1 MSDADLD
8 KIARRIQS
16 RHHTTMMGEPV
27 HDEDRMLAEIR
38 RLRAALT
45 PPPPRT
51 KKGPPQGPL
60 GCRWVTIIDLPSG
73 EHLAC
78 VSIDGAQRYV
88 DGQWR
93 VETDPVVAVLIYDA
107 AVQDLLADAK
117 RTAEQMRERAA
128 KVADDHA
135 DMLGVN
141 LGAAIRALPT
151 EPST

>member
-93 VETDPVVAVLIYDA
+93 VETDPVVAVPPRRCA
-107 AVQDLLADAK
+107 SGRRK
-117 RTAEQMRERAA
+117 RRWRGRWQPPPSAPCPRSRSDERAP
-128 KVADDHA
+128 
-135 DMLGVN
+135 L
-141 LGAAIRALPT
+141 
-151 EPST
+151 